1 MWGCIPARGAAEMT
15 GLATKLFGI
24 PEEIV
29 IGKPCPSHLYRW
41 TIFGNTHFKVC
52 LQHTIGNDGS
62 REFYQDPMPF
72 ISVGVAQR
80 LCTAGVPQ
88 REVISCRAAW
98 MVLIGKTVAT

>member
-1 MWGCIPARGAAEMT
+1 MYSCKRSCGDA

-24 PEEIV
+24 HEEIV
-29 IGKPCPSHLYRW
+29 IGKPGPSHLYRW

-62 REFYQDPMPF
+62 REFYPDPMPF

-80 LCTAGVPQ
+80 LCTAQVPQ
-88 REVISCRAAW
+88 GEVISSRAAW